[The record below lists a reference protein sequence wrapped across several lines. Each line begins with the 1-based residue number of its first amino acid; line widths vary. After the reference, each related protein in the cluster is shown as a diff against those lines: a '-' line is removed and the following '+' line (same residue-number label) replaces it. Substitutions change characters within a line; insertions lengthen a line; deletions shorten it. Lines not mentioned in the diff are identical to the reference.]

1 MNKYLALSMR
11 TYDLI
16 IIGAGPAGYVS
27 AIRASQLGKSVAII
41 EKEKLGGTCLN
52 WGCIPT
58 KSLLHSSGLYK
69 KMKESHKWGV
79 IAPEV
84 SVDSQRIYQRKDE
97 LVERLQQGIDSLLKA
112 NKVEQIS
119 GVASFVDATTISI
132 NNQENISAKN
142 ILIATGSQ
150 PVILN
155 IKGIEHTLTSNEV
168 LTTPIEAQK
177 IAIIGGGVIGVE
189 FASHLLNLGKSVTIY
204 EFRERITPT
213 IDQEISKQ
221 LGLTL
226 KKDGAKLKLQTQVKE
241 IIKTEEGTLKVLAQE
256 KNKETAE
263 EFEVVISCIGRKPY
277 TDSLALEKVGINT
290 NRGAIEINDKMQ
302 TSIPNIYA
310 VGDVTNKIQL
320 AHFASAQGITAV
332 EHICGVEP
340 TINLNIVPSCIYVS
354 PEIASVGI
362 TQEECDKEVVVGKYA
377 MGGNA
382 KAMIEG
388 LDRGFVKTIFEK
400 DSGRIVGAHIYAA
413 HATDMITELALAIE
427 QGLTHHQIAHL
438 IHPHPTV
445 CESILESVE
454 DSLGSAIHMMP
465 KI

>member
-1 MNKYLALSMR
+1 MR

-27 AIRASQLGKSVAII
+27 AIRAAQLGKSVAII
-41 EKEKLGGTCLN
+41 EKESLGGTCLN

-58 KSLLHSSGLYK
+58 KSLLHSSGLFK
-69 KMKESHKWGV
+69 KMKESYKWGV

-84 SVDSQRIYQRKDE
+84 SFDSEKIYQRKDE
-97 LVERLQQGIDSLLKA
+97 LIERLQQGIDSLLKA
-112 NKVEQIS
+112 NKVVQIK
-119 GVASFVDATTISI
+119 GVASFVDANTICVD
-132 NNQENISAKN
+132 NQENISATN

-150 PVILN
+150 SIVLD
-155 IKGIEHTLTSNEV
+155 IKGIEHTLTSNQV
-168 LTTPIEAQK
+168 LTTPIQAQR

-204 EFRERITPT
+204 EFRERVIPT
-213 IDQEISKQ
+213 VDQEISKQ

-241 IIKTEEGTLKVLAQE
+241 IIQSENGLLKVVAQE
-256 KNKETAE
+256 KSKETAE
-263 EFEVVISCIGRKPY
+263 EFDVIISCIGRRPY
-277 TDSLALEKVGINT
+277 TDALSLEKIGVAT
-290 NRGAIEINDKMQ
+290 NRGAIEINENMQ

-362 TQEECDKEVVVGKYA
+362 TQEESDKELVVGKYT

-382 KAMIEG
+382 KSMIEG

-400 DSGRIVGAHIYAA
+400 DSGKIVGAHIYAA
-413 HATDMITELALAIE
+413 HATDMITELALAIQ
-427 QGLTHHQIAHL
+427 QGLTNHEIAHL

-454 DSLGSAIHMMP
+454 DSLGSAIHTMP

>member
-1 MNKYLALSMR
+1 MR

-204 EFRERITPT
+204 EFRERVTPT

-241 IIKTEEGTLKVLAQE
+241 IIKTDEGTLKVLAQE

-277 TDSLALEKVGINT
+277 TDSLALEKVG
-290 NRGAIEINDKMQ
+290 
-302 TSIPNIYA
+302 
-310 VGDVTNKIQL
+310 
-320 AHFASAQGITAV
+320 
-332 EHICGVEP
+332 
-340 TINLNIVPSCIYVS
+340 
-354 PEIASVGI
+354 
-362 TQEECDKEVVVGKYA
+362 
-377 MGGNA
+377 
-382 KAMIEG
+382 
-388 LDRGFVKTIFEK
+388 
-400 DSGRIVGAHIYAA
+400 
-413 HATDMITELALAIE
+413 
-427 QGLTHHQIAHL
+427 
-438 IHPHPTV
+438 
-445 CESILESVE
+445 
-454 DSLGSAIHMMP
+454 
-465 KI
+465 